1 MKEVDNTIDC
11 LSSCPVYVELDM
23 LEDAAIALGSRE
35 AIAVLSYSDVTLGG
49 VVKAAAYVT
58 NCLLVFWLVCIGLG
72 VLILMVFP
80 DLRFIR
86 QV

>member
-1 MKEVDNTIDC
+1 MKEVDITIGC
-11 LSSCPVYVELDM
+11 FFSYPVYVELDM
-23 LEDAAIALGSRE
+23 LEESAVALGSGE
-35 AIAVLSYSDVTLGG
+35 AVAVLDYFKVTTGG

-58 NCLLVFWLVCIGLG
+58 GYPSVFWFV
-72 VLILMVFP
+72 P